1 MQSSKIYIYY
11 LISLKLLNN
20 MIEPFQKRKVNKRR
34 DDWQKQ
40 VEFCTYYS
48 WQEYKITAVGK
59 YLGPYWIKAEQ
70 QKYLPSEISTVWAN
84 RCWLQHKEERERMGT
99 EHSSNRAAFTYP
111 TQIG

>member
-1 MQSSKIYIYY
+1 MQYCIWKSLTNAQHSYFVNKTLVNFIANMQSSKIYIYY

-59 YLGPYWIKAEQ
+59 YLGPY
-70 QKYLPSEISTVWAN
+70 
-84 RCWLQHKEERERMGT
+84 
-99 EHSSNRAAFTYP
+99 
-111 TQIG
+111 